1 MRKKL
6 DKIVLL
12 GKFKSNS
19 REVKISKVLIHS
31 NNSHDEFA
39 LINNA
44 LKEYINEEMK
54 NLKT

>member
-19 REVKISKVLIHS
+19 RKVKISKVLIHS